1 MAVSSSASKQHIM
14 TLSRRILSI
23 LVLNLFALGMWAQ
36 ETGKADIFS
45 DEFQGSWTASQST
58 YNKDEFVAAHKSYEF
73 GTILK
78 VEVAGQDRAVNVRVV
93 DRGPF
98 KHGYIMTLSRAAAT
112 ELGYKE
118 DDQRDVTIFVA
129 REQGLAVTP
138 QAAVPN
144 TTSIVT
150 APVQAV
156 VTTPTHT
163 QVVTTIQQPSA
174 TNTTIVETR
183 EEFSS
188 KGQVANVEIG
198 TEYTPIITKPTETIV
213 TTNVTTAAPRIM
225 TSNLG
230 YGLQVGSF
238 IDYNNAMNEMSKLQ
252 NTNISNLLLNS
263 IVDDKGRTVYK
274 LIIGPYSDRVEVE
287 QYKVLAPQKYN
298 NKAFIVDLS
307 KMK

>member
-1 MAVSSSASKQHIM
+1 M

-45 DEFQGSWTASQST
+45 DEFQGSWTASQTT

-78 VEVAGQDRAVNVRVV
+78 VQVAGQDRAVNVRVV

-98 KHGYIMTLSRAAAT
+98 KHGYILTLSRAAAT

-118 DDQRDVTIFVA
+118 DDQRDITIYVA
-129 REQGLAVTP
+129 REQGLAVTTP
-138 QAAVPN
+138 TPTN
-144 TTSIVT
+144 TNIGTAPTQTVVT
-150 APVQAV
+150 APAQNQF
-156 VTTPTHT
+156 VTTVQT
-163 QVVTTIQQPSA
+163 PSA
-174 TNTTIVETR
+174 TSTVVDPRN
-183 EEFSS
+183 EFAS
-188 KGQVANVEIG
+188 KGQTTGNVEVG
-198 TEYTPIITKPTETIV
+198 TEYTTVVTKPTETV
-213 TTNVTTAAPRIM
+213 VATNITTTAAPRVM
-225 TSNLG
+225 SSYMG

-238 IDYNNAMNEMSKLQ
+238 LDYNNAMNEMSKLQ
-252 NTNISNLLLNS
+252 NNNINNLLLNS
-263 IVDDKGRTVYK
+263 VVDKNGKTFYK
-274 LIIGPYSDRVEVE
+274 LIIGPYADRVEVE
-287 QYKVLAPQKYN
+287 QYKVLAPQDYS